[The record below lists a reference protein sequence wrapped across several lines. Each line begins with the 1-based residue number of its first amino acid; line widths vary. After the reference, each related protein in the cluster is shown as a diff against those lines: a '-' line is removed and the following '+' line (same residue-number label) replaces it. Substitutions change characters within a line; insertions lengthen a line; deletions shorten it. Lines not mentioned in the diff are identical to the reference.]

1 MKIVVVGAGQVGF
14 YIAQRLSSE
23 DKEVLVID
31 KNPKVLEQIANH
43 IDVQTLEGSGSSP
56 KVLEEAGIK
65 DADILLAV
73 TDSDEINLVACTFA
87 NILAPGITKVA
98 RIRNDEYLE
107 YREKWAADLSVS
119 MVINPE
125 VEVVRTIVR
134 MMGMPGAVEVN
145 EFGKGR
151 VKLVGMWVDKGT
163 ALDGLQ
169 LYDLRARPGMENVLL
184 AAIIR
189 EDNLIIPSGEDR
201 VVPGDL
207 VYLVCEDKDLDKV
220 TKLTGGGKKVK
231 KDVLIVGGG
240 KIGVRLAKA
249 LEKKGVN
256 VKLLENS
263 SHACGLIAEEL
274 DRTTILTGDG
284 TDREV
289 LEEENVG
296 GMDLVVTLTGDEES
310 NILSSL
316 LASKMGAKMTITRIN
331 KMEYMPLVR
340 TIGLKH
346 IVNPRISAVNT
357 ILNQVRRGSIVS
369 SVAIEKDAEAME
381 AVIEKGMEIAGKK
394 IVDLPFPRQ
403 ALVLAIMRQDKVIV
417 PSGEDRL
424 EAGDRIIIICTRKSI
439 PAVEKKLTIKLDYY

>member
-1 MKIVVVGAGQVGF
+1 MKIVIIGAGQVGF
-14 YIAQRLSSE
+14 YIAQRLSTE
-23 DKEVLVID
+23 DKEVVVVD
-31 KNPKVLEQIANH
+31 KNPEVLEHISNH
-43 IDVQTLEGSGSSP
+43 MDVQTLEGSGSSP
-56 KVLEEAGIK
+56 RVLEEAGIK
-65 DADILLAV
+65 QANILLAV
-73 TDSDEINLVACTFA
+73 TDSDETNLVACTFA
-87 NILAPGITKVA
+87 NILAPGITKLA
-98 RIRNDEYLE
+98 RIRNEEYLQ
-107 YREKWAADLSVS
+107 YRDKWASDLSVS

-134 MMGMPGAVEVN
+134 MMGMPGAVEIN

-163 ALDGLQ
+163 LLDGLQ
-169 LYDLRARPGMENVLL
+169 LYDLREKTGVDNVLL
-184 AAIIR
+184 AAIVR

-201 VVPGDL
+201 VLPGDL
-207 VYLVCEDKDLDKV
+207 VYLACEDKDLKRISR
-220 TKLTGGGKKVK
+220 LAGGAKKGK

-240 KIGVRLAKA
+240 NIGLRLARV
-249 LEKKGVN
+249 LEKKGAN

-263 SHACGLIAEEL
+263 IEVCKHLAEDL
-274 DRTTILTGDG
+274 DRTTVLTGDG

-346 IVNPRISAVNT
+346 IVNPRLSAVNT

-369 SVAIEKDAEAME
+369 SVALEKDAEAME
-381 AVIEKGMEIAGKK
+381 AVIEKGMEVAGKR
-394 IVDLPFPRQ
+394 IMDLPFPSQ
-403 ALVLAIMRQDKVIV
+403 ALVLAIMRREKVIV
-417 PSGEDRL
+417 PSGETRL

-439 PAVEKKLTIKLDYY
+439 PAVEKKLTLKLEYY